1 MLSKFKENVVIVNK
15 ANKFYVFKRTGPE
28 EHSFSG
34 KHGIYDHEKQND
46 QEFLIDIHINISD
59 VSEDDINKTLNYEEI
74 VNLVIKFVNTESYDL
89 IETLAK
95 QISEQIVFKYAKN
108 ESMLQEIKVTVH
120 KPDTILKD
128 RTEGISVS
136 YREEFK

>member
-1 MLSKFKENVVIVNK
+1 MSFDINISKIKC
-15 ANKFYVFKRTGPE
+15 Y
-28 EHSFSG
+28 G
-34 KHGIYDHEKQND
+34 KHGIYNHEKQND
-46 QEFLIDIHINISD
+46 QEFLIDIHINISEF
-59 VSEDDINKTLNYEEI
+59 SEDDINKTLNYEEI

-128 RTEGISVS
+128 ITEGISVS

>member
-1 MLSKFKENVVIVNK
+1 MSFDINISKIKC
-15 ANKFYVFKRTGPE
+15 
-28 EHSFSG
+28 SG

-46 QEFLIDIHINISD
+46 QEFLVDIHINISD
-59 VSEDDINKTLNYEEI
+59 FSTDDINKTLNYEEI
-74 VNLVIKFVNTESYDL
+74 VNLVIKFVKKESYDL

-120 KPDTILKD
+120 KLDTILKD

-136 YREEFK
+136 YSEEFK

>member
-1 MLSKFKENVVIVNK
+1 MSFDINISKIKC
-15 ANKFYVFKRTGPE
+15 
-28 EHSFSG
+28 SG
-34 KHGIYDHEKQND
+34 KHGIYNHEKQND
-46 QEFLIDIHINISD
+46 QEFLIDIHLNISEF
-59 VSEDDINKTLNYEEI
+59 SEDNINKTLNYEEI

-95 QISEQIVFKYAKN
+95 QISEQIVLKYAKN
-108 ESMLQEIKVTVH
+108 QSMFREIKVTVH

>member
-1 MLSKFKENVVIVNK
+1 MSFDINISKIKC
-15 ANKFYVFKRTGPE
+15 
-28 EHSFSG
+28 SG

-46 QEFLIDIHINISD
+46 QEFLVDVHINISD
-59 VSEDDINKTLNYEEI
+59 FSVDDINKTLNYEEI

-108 ESMLQEIKVTVH
+108 EPMFQ
-120 KPDTILKD
+120 
-128 RTEGISVS
+128 
-136 YREEFK
+136 

>member
-1 MLSKFKENVVIVNK
+1 MSFDINISKIKCF
-15 ANKFYVFKRTGPE
+15 
-28 EHSFSG
+28 G
-34 KHGIYDHEKQND
+34 KHGIYEHEKQND
-46 QEFLIDIHINISD
+46 QEFLVDIHINISNF
-59 VSEDDINKTLNYEEI
+59 SEDDINKTLNYEEI

-108 ESMLQEIKVTVH
+108 EPILREIKVTVH
-120 KPDTILKD
+120 KPFTILKD

>member
-1 MLSKFKENVVIVNK
+1 MSFDINISKIKC
-15 ANKFYVFKRTGPE
+15 
-28 EHSFSG
+28 SG

-46 QEFLIDIHINISD
+46 QEFLVDIHINISD
-59 VSEDDINKTLNYEEI
+59 FSSDDINKTLNYEEI

-95 QISEQIVFKYAKN
+95 QISEQIVFKYSKN
-108 ESMLQEIKVTVH
+108 ESMFQEIKVTVH

-128 RTEGISVS
+128 ITEGISVS

>member
-1 MLSKFKENVVIVNK
+1 MSFDINISKIKC
-15 ANKFYVFKRTGPE
+15 
-28 EHSFSG
+28 SG

-46 QEFLIDIHINISD
+46 QEFLVDIQINISNF
-59 VSEDDINKTLNYEEI
+59 SADDINKTLNYEEI

>member
-1 MLSKFKENVVIVNK
+1 MSFDINISKIKCF
-15 ANKFYVFKRTGPE
+15 
-28 EHSFSG
+28 G

-46 QEFLIDIHINISD
+46 QEFLVDIHINISD
-59 VSEDDINKTLNYEEI
+59 FSVDDINKTLNYEEI

>member
-1 MLSKFKENVVIVNK
+1 MSFDINISKIKC
-15 ANKFYVFKRTGPE
+15 
-28 EHSFSG
+28 SG

-46 QEFLIDIHINISD
+46 QEFLVDIHINISD
-59 VSEDDINKTLNYEEI
+59 FSSDDINKTLNYEEI

-95 QISEQIVFKYAKN
+95 QISEQIVLKYAKN
-108 ESMLQEIKVTVH
+108 ESMFREIKVTVH
-120 KPDTILKD
+120 KPDTILKN

-136 YREEFK
+136 YHEEFK

>member
-1 MLSKFKENVVIVNK
+1 MSFDINISKIKC
-15 ANKFYVFKRTGPE
+15 
-28 EHSFSG
+28 SG

-46 QEFLIDIHINISD
+46 QEFLVDIHINISD
-59 VSEDDINKTLNYEEI
+59 FSSDDINKTLNYEEI
-74 VNLVIKFVNTESYDL
+74 VNLVIKFVKTETYDL

-95 QISEQIVFKYAKN
+95 QISEQIVFKYTKTEATI
-108 ESMLQEIKVTVH
+108 QEIKVTVH

-128 RTEGISVS
+128 ITEGISVS

>member
-1 MLSKFKENVVIVNK
+1 MSFDINISKIKC
-15 ANKFYVFKRTGPE
+15 
-28 EHSFSG
+28 SG

-46 QEFLIDIHINISD
+46 QEFLVDIHINISD
-59 VSEDDINKTLNYEEI
+59 FSTEV
-74 VNLVIKFVNTESYDL
+74 VNTESYDL

-95 QISEQIVFKYAKN
+95 HISEQIVFKYAKT

>member
-1 MLSKFKENVVIVNK
+1 MSFDKNISTFKWD
-15 ANKFYVFKRTGPE
+15 
-28 EHSFSG
+28 G

-46 QEFLIDIHINISD
+46 QDFLVDIHINISD
-59 VSEDDINKTLNYEEI
+59 FSEDDINKTLNYEEI

-95 QISEQIVFKYAKN
+95 QISEQIVFKYAKT
-108 ESMLQEIKVTVH
+108 ETTLQEIKVTVY

-128 RTEGISVS
+128 KTEDISVS
-136 YREEFK
+136 YCEEFK